1 MLKVLLTA
9 ILLTSLAPLYAK
21 EPTKEAI
28 QREDLRLIGVKEF
41 QKNNVDTF
49 SVFIKGFCWSSWGI
63 GLRRKIKKLDFV
75 DRSRFNEG
83 VSFDAEY
90 AVVHFAATNKN

>member
-9 ILLTSLAPLYAK
+9 ILLTSLASLYAK

-49 SVFIKGFCWSSWGI
+49 SVFIKGFC
-63 GLRRKIKKLDFV
+63 
-75 DRSRFNEG
+75 
-83 VSFDAEY
+83 
-90 AVVHFAATNKN
+90 